1 MNTTCFGR
9 KWGVMVLYDARSKRA
24 LTVVAIER
32 ETDAL
37 YMQAAAALRE
47 SGVFLSWLP
56 LNPKPQSLL
65 QTL

>member
-1 MNTTCFGR
+1 
-9 KWGVMVLYDARSKRA
+9 MVLYDARSKRA

-37 YMQAAAALRE
+37 YMQAVAALRE